1 MKLPIRQLAF
11 LLAPPLLSIGLL
23 AGIASEKRTH
33 IQPDDVEPYHARVRQ
48 GVEEIPYVIGYW
60 TGSQKPVQLAAQ
72 KLLRPNI
79 IENRVYV
86 DKEPSAD
93 WRRAATLLIVHCK
106 DSRDMVGHYPPVCY
120 PAHGRMEL
128 ENNRAARDWQVG
140 DLTITGT
147 EYQFSDRTSGAEEY
161 RTTVYNFLV
170 APGTGVVRDMDN
182 VRKSAEDYQKR
193 YYGAAQFQVVF
204 SAPALAD
211 LTRAERDEI
220 FHTLIHPTIPVIKL
234 LSTGGLQ

>member
-1 MKLPIRQLAF
+1 MNVPIRQLAF

-23 AGIASEKRTH
+23 AGIASEKRTYV
-33 IQPDDVEPYHARVRQ
+33 QPDDVEPYHARVKDA
-48 GVEEIPYVIGYW
+48 VEDIPYVIGYW
-60 TGSQKPVQLAAQ
+60 TGSQQPVHKAAQ
-72 KLLRPNI
+72 TLLRPNI

-86 DKEPSAD
+86 DKEHNDP
-93 WRRAATLLIVHCK
+93 RRRATLLIVHCK

-120 PAHGRMEL
+120 PAHGKPEL
-128 ENNRAARDWQVG
+128 EKNRSPRDWQID

-147 EYQFSDRTSGAEEY
+147 EYQFSDRTSAEEY

-170 APGTGVVRDMDN
+170 APGKGVVRDMES
-182 VRKSAEDYQKR
+182 VKAAAEDYQQR

-204 SAPALAD
+204 RAPALAD

-220 FHTLIHPTIPVIKL
+220 FNTLILPTIPVIKV